1 MSNKGTKFANP
12 SIDAT
17 EVDDDEQLSQE
28 EVAELLG
35 LNPSQLRK
43 EKREQKKKDEFW
55 SDPCWTDPL

>member
-1 MSNKGTKFANP
+1 VSKTNP

-17 EVDDDEQLSQE
+17 EVEEDEQLSQE

-43 EKREQKKKDEFW
+43 EKREQKKKEEFW

>member
-1 MSNKGTKFANP
+1 MNRTNP

-17 EVDDDEQLSQE
+17 EVEEDEQLSQE

-35 LNPSQLRK
+35 LNPSQLRR
-43 EKREQKKKDEFW
+43 EKREQKKKEEFW